1 MGLMNMENPELL
13 AAELRVRALCASPD
27 ERADL
32 CFLATEYERLAS
44 SRRQEIVKVMLP
56 K

>member
-1 MGLMNMENPELL
+1 MAMQTLERL
-13 AAELRVRALCASPD
+13 AAELRLRALCASPD

-44 SRRQEIVKVMLP
+44 ACTQEIVKIILP